1 MSGDGR
7 GCSGTRVT
15 NRVPEQATKERSQ
28 AWLELDEAAL
38 PPATRLSAVA
48 FGAAAAAKRV
58 LIGRP
63 RATSEYEETLL
74 PKWLALPI
82 FSSDPLSSV
91 AYATE
96 AALVVLISVS
106 LSSRHLIFP
115 ITLAIVTLLVIV
127 VLSYSQGV
135 RAYESSGG
143 SYVFAKENLG
153 TLPGLIAGA
162 ALLVDYVLTVAV
174 SIAAGIFA
182 VTSVAPSLAS
192 HRVELS
198 LACIGVL
205 TLANLRGV
213 RESGLLFAFPT
224 YAFIAALYAVIAVGL
239 WKGIT
244 GPWPHAAVPH
254 PLPTGSGSLGVF
266 VLLKAFSSGAV
277 ALTGTES
284 ISNGVTAFRHPQ
296 AKNASRTLLAM
307 GAVACSFFIGVSILA
322 VKMDARPSETA
333 SVLSQI
339 ARAAFPAGSAGSF
352 VYYAL
357 QALTLAILILAAN
370 TSYQGFPRLAALLA
384 RDGFVPRQFI
394 NLGDRLVLSNGMF
407 ILSGLSAV
415 LIVAFHADV
424 NSLIHLYVIGVF
436 TAFTL
441 AQAGMVRFWR
451 RTRKP
456 GWRLRAAMNGLGA
469 ATTGVVAVIVIWTK
483 FIEGAW
489 MVMIA
494 IPVLIIVFYAV
505 HRHYR
510 TIGRRLS
517 AKANAVLAR
526 PEPRNTVVLYVERLD
541 AATREAFWYARAIS
555 DGSFRAIHV
564 PTAASDPGIRPR
576 FFNWSQGNP
585 HLEVLASADGPVDAV
600 LEYIWSFPVGEGD
613 FVTVVIPE
621 LFRTPSLISA
631 VMHRSTFSLKLDL
644 LKEPGL
650 VVTNV
655 PKIADPRDRE
665 WTEPRRAACVVPVST
680 INAASLRALLYARSL
695 GFRET
700 TAVFFSLEEDDAGR
714 IEREWQRF
722 PTRLPLDVVD
732 APYRDLGK
740 PLLTYLRRITADP
753 EAVAVV
759 VMPELIVRGTDRLL
773 HSQRALYLKRLLL
786 FEPRVILASVPY
798 QLV

>member
-1 MSGDGR
+1 M
-7 GCSGTRVT
+7 T
-15 NRVPEQATKERSQ
+15 NRVAEEATEERTQPEF
-28 AWLELDEAAL
+28 ELDEAAL
-38 PPATRLSAVA
+38 PPATRLSALA
-48 FGAAAAAKRV
+48 SGGAAAAKRV

-63 RATSEYEETLL
+63 RATREYEETLL

-91 AYATE
+91 VYATE
-96 AALVVLISVS
+96 ASLVVLVSVS

-115 ITLAIVTLLVIV
+115 ITLAIVALLAIV
-127 VLSYSQGV
+127 VLSYAQGV

-162 ALLVDYVLTVAV
+162 ALLTDYVLTVAV

-192 HRVELS
+192 HRVALS
-198 LACIGVL
+198 LACVGLL

-224 YAFIAALYAVIAVGL
+224 YAFIAALYLVIAVGL

-244 GPWPHAAVPH
+244 GTWPHAVVPH
-254 PLPTGSGSLGVF
+254 PLPAGSGSLGVF

-284 ISNGVTAFRHPQ
+284 ISNGVTAFRRPQ
-296 AKNASRTLLAM
+296 AQNAARTLLAM
-307 GAVACSFFIGVSILA
+307 GAVAITFFIGVSLLA

-339 ARAAFPAGSAGSF
+339 ARATFPAGSPGSF
-352 VYYAL
+352 VYYLL
-357 QALTLAILILAAN
+357 QAFTLAILILAAN

-384 RDGFVPRQFI
+384 RDGYFPRQFV
-394 NLGDRLVLSNGMF
+394 NLGDRLVLSNGML
-407 ILSGLSAV
+407 ILAGFSAA
-415 LIVAFHADV
+415 LIVAFHANV

-441 AQAGMVRFWR
+441 AQAGMVRYWR
-451 RTRKP
+451 RSRQP
-456 GWRLRAAMNGLGA
+456 GWLRRAAMNGLGA
-469 ATTGVVAVIVIWTK
+469 ATTCVVAIIVIWTK
-483 FIEGAW
+483 FTAGAW

-494 IPVLIIVFYAV
+494 IPVMIVAFYGV
-505 HRHYR
+505 HRHYE
-510 TIGRRLS
+510 TISRRLA
-517 AKANAVLAR
+517 AKARAVLAR
-526 PEPRNTVVLYVERLD
+526 PEPQNTVVLYVERLD
-541 AATREAFWYARAIS
+541 AATREAFWYAREIS
-555 DGSFRAIHV
+555 NGTFHAIHV
-564 PTAASDPGIRPR
+564 PFAGTDPGIRPR
-576 FFNWSQGNP
+576 FFNWSGGQP
-585 HLEVLASADGPVDAV
+585 HLEVLTSDRGPVDAV
-600 LEYIWSFPVGEGD
+600 LEYVWSFPVGEGD
-613 FVTVVIPE
+613 LVTVVIPE

-631 VMHRSTFSLKLDL
+631 FMHRSTFSLKLDL
-644 LKEPGL
+644 LKEPGV

-655 PKIADPRDRE
+655 PTIAGPHDRE
-665 WTEPRRAACVVPVST
+665 WTEPRRTACVVPVST
-680 INAASLRALLYARSL
+680 VNAASLRALVYARSL

-700 TAVFFSLEEDDAGR
+700 KAVFFSLEEGDADR
-714 IEREWQRF
+714 IQREWQRF
-722 PTRLPLDVVD
+722 PTHVPLDVIE

-740 PLLTYLRRITADP
+740 PLLCYLRRITADP
-753 EAVAVV
+753 ESVAVV

-773 HSQRALYLKRLLL
+773 HNQRALYLKRLLI